1 MFYRI
6 LQSKSVLISNLSSR
20 KIFLLLPVP
29 ESTLFSVLLLCN
41 ILPLLSPVL
50 HSVLFLQE
58 SFIMSSLPSSSLTH
72 ASSLVLKCGVSPC
85 LLGFKYLVH
94 AVSLYSFLSA
104 PPLSSVYRD
113 TASFFSV
120 SLKSVSRDISY
131 ALRRADNIHSLLSS
145 LVGIPIPSYE
155 IRSGFVISHLALILR
170 NSSISDNV

>member
-1 MFYRI
+1 
-6 LQSKSVLISNLSSR
+6 
-20 KIFLLLPVP
+20 
-29 ESTLFSVLLLCN
+29 
-41 ILPLLSPVL
+41 
-50 HSVLFLQE
+50 
-58 SFIMSSLPSSSLTH
+58 MSSFPSSSLTH

-104 PPLSSVYRD
+104 PSLSSVYRD

-131 ALRRADNIHSLLSS
+131 ALSRADNIHSLLSS

-155 IRSGFVISHLALILR
+155 IRSGFVISHLALLSR
-170 NSSISDNV
+170 ARSSKVIIIKVFNFFIRLSWPPRSSQINAFRVDIDAQFPYAQKSVRRVRVKHYVTSEIFK

>member
-1 MFYRI
+1 
-6 LQSKSVLISNLSSR
+6 
-20 KIFLLLPVP
+20 
-29 ESTLFSVLLLCN
+29 
-41 ILPLLSPVL
+41 
-50 HSVLFLQE
+50 
-58 SFIMSSLPSSSLTH
+58 MSSLPSSSLTH

>member
-1 MFYRI
+1 
-6 LQSKSVLISNLSSR
+6 
-20 KIFLLLPVP
+20 
-29 ESTLFSVLLLCN
+29 
-41 ILPLLSPVL
+41 
-50 HSVLFLQE
+50 
-58 SFIMSSLPSSSLTH
+58 MSSLPSSSLTH

-104 PPLSSVYRD
+104 PSLSSVYRD

-170 NSSISDNV
+170 NSSLSDNV

>member
-1 MFYRI
+1 
-6 LQSKSVLISNLSSR
+6 
-20 KIFLLLPVP
+20 
-29 ESTLFSVLLLCN
+29 
-41 ILPLLSPVL
+41 
-50 HSVLFLQE
+50 
-58 SFIMSSLPSSSLTH
+58 MSSLPSSSLTH

-170 NSSISDNV
+170 NSSISDNVQFFFLVISFRLRCMSFISVTFFSVRFLLFRLLKQYL